1 MPDEVVRLR
10 RWGRI
15 AVQVWAAIGILI
27 LVGVAGWLI
36 GAVFSALVPFGIG
49 LVIVLLLR
57 RPVEW
62 LERRGLPRL
71 AAVIACYL
79 AAVIAVAILLT
90 FIVPPIYAQ
99 IGAFV
104 AALPD
109 YARKAYTLWDQT
121 IVNPRSGVAAPA
133 WLQSTAL
140 SLRDQAVAG
149 AGRWSSVLAE
159 TAVSTGG
166 SIAGGV
172 IGFVLALIIGFY
184 TLADLPRLRDEIMLL
199 AGPEWRGEMVRV
211 FATVSRVLGGWLKG
225 TLIQSTVV
233 AVLIAVGLWLVGV
246 RDYALAIGVL
256 GGMFNVV
263 PYVGPVLTSVLA
275 AGAGL
280 FVGGWAPLLAV
291 GVVFLVQQF
300 DSLFMAPRIMGDQ
313 MDLHP
318 LLVML
323 ALLVGATLFGIPGMV
338 LSVPVAAILKGL
350 FVYWFEK
357 RTSRQICSDDGAL
370 FRTPKDER
378 DEPSEEPAAG

>member
-1 MPDEVVRLR
+1 MPDEAARLR

-27 LVGVAGWLI
+27 LLGALGWLL

-62 LERRGLPRL
+62 LERRGLHRTL
-71 AAVIACYL
+71 AVIACYV
-79 AAVIAVAILLT
+79 AAVTAVTILLT
-90 FIVPPIYAQ
+90 FIIPPIYAQ

-109 YARKAYTLWDQT
+109 YARKAYTLWDRM
-121 IVNPRSGVAAPA
+121 IVHPRSGLGAPA
-133 WLQSTAL
+133 WLQTAAL

-149 AGRWSSVLAE
+149 AGRWSSALAE

-166 SIAGGV
+166 SIASGV
-172 IGFVLALIIGFY
+172 LGFVLALIIGFY
-184 TLADLPRLRDEIMLL
+184 TLVDLPRLRDEIMLL
-199 AGPEWRGEMVRV
+199 AGPEWRGEIVRV
-211 FATVSRVLGGWLKG
+211 FATVTRVLGGWLKG

-233 AVLIAVGLWLVGV
+233 AALITIGLWLVGV

-256 GGMFNVV
+256 GGLFNVV
-263 PYVGPVLTSVLA
+263 PYIGPVLTAVLA

-280 FVGGWAPLLAV
+280 FVGGLTPLWAVLVIFA
-291 GVVFLVQQF
+291 VQQF
-300 DSLFMAPRIMGDQ
+300 DSLLMAPRIMGDQ
-313 MDLHP
+313 VDLHP

-323 ALLVGATLFGIPGMV
+323 ALLVGATLFGVPGMV

-357 RTSRQICSDDGAL
+357 RTSRQICTDDGAL

-378 DEPSEEPAAG
+378 EDEAPSPAAE

>member
-1 MPDEVVRLR
+1 
-10 RWGRI
+10 
-15 AVQVWAAIGILI
+15 
-27 LVGVAGWLI
+27 
-36 GAVFSALVPFGIG
+36 
-49 LVIVLLLR
+49 
-57 RPVEW
+57 VEW
-62 LERRGLPRL
+62 LERRGLNRTL
-71 AAVIACYL
+71 AVIACYL
-79 AAVIAVAILLT
+79 AAVAAVAVLLT
-90 FIVPPIYAQ
+90 FIVPPIYTQ

-109 YARKAYTLWDQT
+109 YARKAYTLWDQM
-121 IVNPRSGVAAPA
+121 IVHPRSGVAAPS
-133 WLQSTAL
+133 WLQTVAL

-184 TLADLPRLRDEIMLL
+184 TLVDLPRLRDEVMLL
-199 AGPEWRGEMVRV
+199 AGPEWRDEMVRV
-211 FATVSRVLGGWLKG
+211 FATVTRVLGGWLKG

-233 AVLIAVGLWLVGV
+233 AVLLTVLLWVVGV

-263 PYVGPVLTSVLA
+263 PYVGPVLTAVLA

-280 FVGGWAPLLAV
+280 FVGGLTPLWAIAAV
-291 GVVFLVQQF
+291 FAVQQF

-313 MDLHP
+313 VDLHP

-323 ALLVGATLFGIPGMV
+323 ALLVGATLFGVPGMV
-338 LSVPVAAILKGL
+338 LSVPVAAIIKGL

-357 RTSRQICSDDGAL
+357 RTSRQICTDDGAL

-378 DEPSEEPAAG
+378 EEPGEDVAAD